1 MMAKSVVCIF
11 NKIKK
16 SILNF
21 YVYVNNIFKLT
32 EKYQPQKLDKA
43 ISKHWNH
50 YRLAEEIES

>member
-1 MMAKSVVCIF
+1 MRAKSVVSIF

-21 YVYVNNIFKLT
+21 YVYVNNIFKLN

-43 ISKHWNH
+43 ISKH
-50 YRLAEEIES
+50 